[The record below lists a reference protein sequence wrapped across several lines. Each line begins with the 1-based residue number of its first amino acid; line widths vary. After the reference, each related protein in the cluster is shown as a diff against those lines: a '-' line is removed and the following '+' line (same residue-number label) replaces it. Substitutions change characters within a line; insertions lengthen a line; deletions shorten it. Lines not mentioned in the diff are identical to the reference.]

1 MSSTPRFAAP
11 ASGQIRESL
20 ARRLR
25 APQRRRVSEVAIGIA
40 AALAAVAIRYALPL
54 PPVQLPT
61 LTVVIA
67 VALVTTFV
75 GIVAGISTALVGG
88 LLSWYL
94 FFTPFSFE
102 LSRGGAV
109 PFFGFAVIS
118 TVIVT
123 TSHLYRLSE
132 RRRHETEMAAL
143 EDQATASDLF
153 ARELAHRLKN
163 ALAIIQS
170 IAAQTLESGRDDTG
184 KFGARLDALANAHD
198 LLSMDVETP
207 TADVR
212 DVIGA
217 GLEPFRSGD
226 GRFRVECPEA
236 RILGQQAVTLALALH
251 ELGTNA
257 LKYGALSRDEGWVS
271 LDVEDKDEELE
282 LTWKEHDGPP
292 VSAPNGRGFGTR
304 LLGKLGT
311 GTELAF
317 EPDGVRAR
325 MMLRK
330 Y

>member
-1 MSSTPRFAAP
+1 MSVVPSSEAP
-11 ASGQIRESL
+11 AAGHH
-20 ARRLR
+20 R
-25 APQRRRVSEVAIGIA
+25 APAGRLVSEVAIGAA
-40 AALAAVAIRYALPL
+40 AALIAVAIRYSLPL
-54 PPVQLPT
+54 SPAQLPM

-67 VALVTTFV
+67 VALATTFV
-75 GIVAGISTALVGG
+75 GVAAGISTAVIGG

-94 FFTPFSFE
+94 FFTPFSLE
-102 LSRGGAV
+102 LSPEGLIPLV
-109 PFFGFAVIS
+109 GFAIIS
-118 TVIVT
+118 AVIVT
-123 TSHLYRLSE
+123 TAHLYRLSE
-132 RRRHETEMAAL
+132 RKRHETEMAAL
-143 EDQATASDLF
+143 EDKAATSDLF

-170 IAAQTLESGRDDTG
+170 IAAQTLESGRDDTA
-184 KFGARLDALANAHD
+184 KFAARLDALANAHD

-217 GLEPFRSGD
+217 GLEPFRGGD
-226 GRFRVECPEA
+226 GRIRVECPEA

-257 LKYGALSRDEGWVS
+257 LKYGALSRDAGWVS
-271 LDVEDKDEELE
+271 LDVEDKGEELE
-282 LTWKEHDGPP
+282 LAWKEHEGPP
-292 VSAPNGRGFGTR
+292 VSVPDERGFGTR
-304 LLGKLGT
+304 LLGRIGT
-311 GTELAF
+311 GTELTF

>member
-1 MSSTPRFAAP
+1 MTVVPSSEAP
-11 ASGQIRESL
+11 AAGRPRAP
-20 ARRLR
+20 ARRLI
-25 APQRRRVSEVAIGIA
+25 SEVAIGAA
-40 AALAAVAIRYALPL
+40 AALIAVAIRYSLPL
-54 PPVQLPT
+54 SPEQLPM

-67 VALVTTFV
+67 VALATTFV
-75 GIVAGISTALVGG
+75 GVAAGISTAVIGG

-94 FFTPFSFE
+94 FFTPFSLE
-102 LSRGGAV
+102 LSPDGLIPLV
-109 PFFGFAVIS
+109 GFAIIS
-118 TVIVT
+118 AVIVT
-123 TSHLYRLSE
+123 TAHLYRLSE
-132 RRRHETEMAAL
+132 RKRHETMVAAL
-143 EDQATASDLF
+143 EDKAATSDLF

-184 KFGARLDALANAHD
+184 KFAARLDALASAHD

-226 GRFRVECPEA
+226 GRFRVECPDA
-236 RILGQQAVTLALALH
+236 RILGQHAVTLALALH

-271 LDVEDKDEELE
+271 LDVEDKGEELE
-282 LTWKEHDGPP
+282 LAWKEHCGPP
-292 VSAPNGRGFGTR
+292 VTVPAGRGFGTR
-304 LLGKLGT
+304 LLGRIGT
-311 GTELAF
+311 GTELIF

-325 MMLRK
+325 MILRK